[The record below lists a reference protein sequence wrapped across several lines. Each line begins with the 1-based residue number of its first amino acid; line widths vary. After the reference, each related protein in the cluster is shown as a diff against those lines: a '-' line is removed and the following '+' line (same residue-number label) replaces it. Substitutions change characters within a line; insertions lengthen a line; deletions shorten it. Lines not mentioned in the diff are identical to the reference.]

1 VIRRHF
7 PETEMTLLHLA
18 VLALIQG
25 ITEFLPISSSAHL
38 ILEPAL
44 TGGRD
49 QGLTIDAAVH
59 AGTLAA
65 VMLYFRG
72 DMAAV
77 IRGGLRVVTGD
88 LRDPEARLALLLAL
102 ATVPVVLS
110 GAAVALTGLDV
121 AFRSVELIAWTTL
134 IWGAVL
140 WLSDRFGATGREFAG
155 WNLRDAIV
163 MGLAQAI
170 SIVPGTSRS
179 GITMSAARALGFA
192 RVDAARLSMLMSVPA
207 TMAVAAWT
215 GAKLARSGDTA
226 LGLDAA
232 IAAGMSFVAALFT
245 LIVLMR
251 MLRTWTM
258 TPFVIYRLA
267 LGGVLL
273 WVAYG

>member
-1 VIRRHF
+1 
-7 PETEMTLLHLA
+7 MTLLHLA

-44 TGGRD
+44 TGAPD

-77 IRGGLRVVTGD
+77 IRGGLRILTGD
-88 LRDPEARLALLLAL
+88 LRDPEARLGLLLAL
-102 ATVPVVLS
+102 ATVPVVIS

-121 AFRSVELIAWTTL
+121 AFRSVALIAWTTL

-140 WLSDRFGATGREFAG
+140 WLSDRFGATRREFAG

-215 GAKLARSGDTA
+215 GVKLARSGDTA

-258 TPFVIYRLA
+258 TPFVLYRLV
-267 LGGVLL
+267 LGCVLL
-273 WVAYG
+273 WVAYR